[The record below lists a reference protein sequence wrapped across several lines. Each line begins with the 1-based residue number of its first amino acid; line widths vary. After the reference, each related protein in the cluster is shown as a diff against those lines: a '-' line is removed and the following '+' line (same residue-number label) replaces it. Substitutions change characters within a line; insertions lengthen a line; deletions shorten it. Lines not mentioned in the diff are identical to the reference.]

1 MNGSLSVPAPSLR
14 DRLIWLMGL
23 RVTTVTI
30 LLGSG
35 FLAQIRAPGI
45 WPVDPFFFLI
55 ALTYALTVPYALT
68 LKYVDRHRWLIDL
81 QLASNALTVSAMV
94 FMTGGVTSYF
104 STLYVLPVVAASVLQ
119 FRRGGLLIGAL
130 SVTMHG
136 ALVLAQYTGAF
147 GLLDDRWFA
156 ATLPLPAP
164 RVALYT
170 VGLNSFGLIGVA
182 ILSGY
187 LAERLRRADARLE
200 RASTQIADLQAFN
213 EHVIE
218 SLTSGLATTDSEG
231 YVLTYNGA
239 AQAIT
244 GHAASSVVGRRIFD
258 RLKLPPD
265 FEAAL
270 GEPFLGSPRLDF
282 SYATGDGRQ
291 IDIGLTAA
299 PLNTPSGRAGFL
311 FAFQDV
317 TESRKIEREAR
328 IQQRLAAVG
337 EMAAGIAHE
346 IRNPLASMS
355 GSIQILREEL
365 PLTSEQA
372 QLMGIVLRESER
384 LNETIKSFLAYARP
398 QRFSTVRLDVRRVL
412 NDAALLLRHSAESG
426 EGHQV
431 DVDVPADPVWY
442 EADEGQIRQII
453 WNLATNGLR
462 AMPDG
467 GRLLLSAARAPHGTA
482 AGDVILSVQDQ
493 GVGIASEELDGIL
506 QPFRGTFAKGSGLG
520 LAIVHRIVSDYGGE
534 IKVTSHQDVG
544 TTVTVR
550 LPVGD
555 QRPAATM
562 GSHTVSP
569 ERRISP
575 VRVHSE
581 P

>member
-81 QLASNALTVSAMV
+81 QLASDALTVSAMV

-104 STLYVLPVVAASVLQ
+104 PTLYVLPVVAASVLQ

-130 SVTMHG
+130 CVTMHG

-258 RLKLPPD
+258 LLKLPPD

-291 IDIGLTAA
+291 I
-299 PLNTPSGRAGFL
+299 
-311 FAFQDV
+311 
-317 TESRKIEREAR
+317 
-328 IQQRLAAVG
+328 
-337 EMAAGIAHE
+337 
-346 IRNPLASMS
+346 
-355 GSIQILREEL
+355 
-365 PLTSEQA
+365 
-372 QLMGIVLRESER
+372 
-384 LNETIKSFLAYARP
+384 
-398 QRFSTVRLDVRRVL
+398 
-412 NDAALLLRHSAESG
+412 
-426 EGHQV
+426 
-431 DVDVPADPVWY
+431 
-442 EADEGQIRQII
+442 
-453 WNLATNGLR
+453 
-462 AMPDG
+462 
-467 GRLLLSAARAPHGTA
+467 
-482 AGDVILSVQDQ
+482 
-493 GVGIASEELDGIL
+493 
-506 QPFRGTFAKGSGLG
+506 
-520 LAIVHRIVSDYGGE
+520 
-534 IKVTSHQDVG
+534 
-544 TTVTVR
+544 
-550 LPVGD
+550 
-555 QRPAATM
+555 
-562 GSHTVSP
+562 
-569 ERRISP
+569 
-575 VRVHSE
+575 
-581 P
+581 